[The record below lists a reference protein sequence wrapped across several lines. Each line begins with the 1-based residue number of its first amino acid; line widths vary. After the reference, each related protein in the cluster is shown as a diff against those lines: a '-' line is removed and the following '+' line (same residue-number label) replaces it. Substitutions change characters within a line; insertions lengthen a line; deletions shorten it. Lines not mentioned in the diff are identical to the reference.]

1 MRRHISDIAEG
12 GVTLERQD
20 TLSIV
25 KLCRPERLNTFNA
38 GMFAALEETAEVL
51 AHDPQLRAV
60 IITGT
65 GRKAF
70 SAGFDVN
77 PDNPMV
83 AEMAQAIERQ
93 DKGPIERAIGA
104 MRRAVDRF
112 VALPVPVIAA
122 INGKAFGGGA
132 ELATRCD
139 LRVMDPAAEICFS
152 EVRLGLMPDWG
163 GGAALVHLLG
173 AAMASD
179 LILTARR
186 VKADEALRLGLANR
200 ISAPDKA
207 LGTAVE
213 MAEAIMANGP
223 HAVRRALEVIRA
235 GRNLSLEATLDLE
248 RQTAIDLIASGECLH
263 GIGAFLTGR
272 PPVFPAPPRDDTTV

>member
-1 MRRHISDIAEG
+1 MENGLMVEKRG
-12 GVTLERQD
+12 GLGIVTLN
-20 TLSIV
+20 
-25 KLCRPERLNTFNA
+25 RPERLNAFNA
-38 GMFAALEETAEVL
+38 AMFAALEETAEAL
-51 AHDPQLRAV
+51 ALDPQLRAV
-60 IITGT
+60 IVTGA

-83 AEMAQAIERQ
+83 AEIAQAIERR
-93 DKGPIERAIGA
+93 DKGPIEGAIGA
-104 MRRAVDRF
+104 LRKAVDRF

-122 INGKAFGGGA
+122 VNGKAFGGGA
-132 ELATRCD
+132 ELAVRCD

-173 AAMASD
+173 AAAASD
-179 LILTARR
+179 FILTARR
-186 VKADEALRLGLANR
+186 VKADEALRMGLVNR
-200 ISAPDKA
+200 ISAPDNA
-207 LGTAVE
+207 LGVAAE

-223 HAVRRALEVIRA
+223 LAVRRALEVIRA

-248 RQTAIDLIASGECLH
+248 RRTAIDLIASGECLH
-263 GIGAFLTGR
+263 GIGAFLTGQA
-272 PPVFPAPPRDDTTV
+272 PEFPDPPR

>member
-1 MRRHISDIAEG
+1 MMGESVKVEKRDSLAI
-12 GVTLERQD
+12 VT
-20 TLSIV
+20 
-25 KLCRPERLNTFNA
+25 LCRPDRLNVFNA
-38 GMFAALEETAEVL
+38 AMFAALEETAATL

-60 IITGT
+60 VLTGA
-65 GRKAF
+65 GHKAF

-83 AEMAQAIERQ
+83 TEMARAIEQR
-93 DKGPIERAIGA
+93 DKGPIEHAIGA
-104 MRRAVDRF
+104 MRKAVDRF

-122 INGKAFGGGA
+122 INGNAFGGGA
-132 ELATRCD
+132 ELAVRCD

-173 AAMASD
+173 ASAAAD

-186 VKADEALRLGLANR
+186 IPADEALRMGLVNR
-200 ISAPDKA
+200 ISAPGNTLEA
-207 LGTAVE
+207 AVE
-213 MAEAIMANGP
+213 MAEAITANGP
-223 HAVRRALEVIRA
+223 LAVRRALEVIRA

-248 RQTAIDLIASGECLH
+248 RRTAIDLITSGECLH
-263 GIGAFLTGR
+263 GIGAFLTGQA
-272 PPVFPAPPRDDTTV
+272 PVFPASPREEPAV